1 MSCYP
6 RTDKSGKRFAFWQ
19 KVARKG
25 EGRESAELW
34 LAAQRGYVPVRLVVV
49 EKDGTRYEQNPTRI
63 SP

>member
-1 MSCYP
+1 VVGRERLKTSVGEFD
-6 RTDKSGKRFAFWQ
+6 TV

-25 EGRESAELW
+25 DGRESAELW
-34 LAAQRGYVPVRLVVV
+34 LAAERGYVPVRLVVT